1 MNNKLTDEE
10 VITIAAAIDILRE
23 LREREEF
30 LDTKT
35 YSLLYELRYILE
47 LFEL

>member
-10 VITIAAAIDILRE
+10 VITIAAAIDILRD
-23 LREREEF
+23 LRDREEF

-35 YSLLYELRYILE
+35 YSLLSELQAALD
-47 LFEL
+47 LFDL